1 MVTNVTLPYSRS
13 IPWTVIILVAG
24 LVAGF
29 PTHLW
34 AQLELEYQSRGQW
47 HEGVRAK
54 PVSGLDIELISVLVD
69 YQDNLEGQKFPN
81 KVKLKFYLERDQ
93 KVSITVRELD
103 YQAYY
108 WLDQVEKPEIWKQGF
123 GNEFVWPAKPIL
135 KALSPPIALYDLGA
149 LVRLEKPVSSTDEQI
164 APGILYHT
172 NLPDRIEGY
181 VFTLKTGEDS
191 RLNIKVIQ
199 KATGK
204 EIKSQRFRKK
214 RAGRPFTIYWN
225 AKDAPAGTY
234 KLEIKGFSLVTN
246 EPIHK
251 IITFYHQ
258 PFLAADIQ

>member
-1 MVTNVTLPYSRS
+1 MKKGIGTYRPSF
-13 IPWTVIILVAG
+13 PFAVIILVAG
-24 LVAGF
+24 FVTGF
-29 PTHLW
+29 TDDLW

-69 YQDNLEGQKFPN
+69 YQDNLEGKNFPN

-93 KVSITVRELD
+93 EVFITVRELD

-108 WLDQVEKPEIWKQGF
+108 WLDQVEKPEKWKSGF

-135 KALSPPIALYDLGA
+135 KALRPPIALYDLGA
-149 LVRLEKPVSSTDEQI
+149 LVRLDKKVSSTEERI

-181 VFTLKTGEDS
+181 AFTLKTGEDA
-191 RLNIKVIQ
+191 RLNIQVIQ
-199 KATGK
+199 KTTGK
-204 EIKSQRFRKK
+204 EIQSQRFRKK
-214 RAGRPFTIYWN
+214 RAGRPFTIIWN
-225 AKDAPAGTY
+225 AQEASEGVY
-234 KLEIKGFSLVTN
+234 QLVIKGFSLVTN
-246 EPIHK
+246 EKIHK

-258 PFLAADIQ
+258 PFLTGEIQ